1 MFGATDW
8 ALKRLAKFVLKRSL
22 GRLLKSDVDLELL
35 EVALGSG
42 SLSLRR
48 VLLDCAHVNELLV
61 RPGVVSKFGFTIM
74 MICTCIPCVESTT

>member
-8 ALKRLAKFVLKRSL
+8 ALKRLAKFLLKRSL

-42 SLSLRR
+42 SLALRN
-48 VLLDCAHVNELLV
+48 VLLDCDYINEILV
-61 RPGVVSKFGFTIM
+61 RLERINGSSSRG
-74 MICTCIPCVESTT
+74 